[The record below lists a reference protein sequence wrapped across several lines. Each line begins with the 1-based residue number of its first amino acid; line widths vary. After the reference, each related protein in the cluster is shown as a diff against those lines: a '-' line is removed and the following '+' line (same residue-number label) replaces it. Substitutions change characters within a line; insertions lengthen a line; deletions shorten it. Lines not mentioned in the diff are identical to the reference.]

1 MQLSVVTP
9 AFNEADGITYF
20 LASLKK
26 VLVDIGIS
34 YEVIVVN
41 DGSSDNTLS
50 NLLDIEWSELKV
62 IDLVSNSGHMA
73 ALEAGLRVS
82 KGDLVLTMD
91 SDGQHPIE
99 HIPNMISLCQ
109 ESDCD
114 VVVGVR
120 IRGRE
125 DTRLRRNASKLFY
138 KFLALASHVEIEQN
152 AADFRLITRLTLD
165 GLLDSP
171 EKSKVFRFLISDYG
185 YKVEKFSFSANER
198 KYGVSKYRMSSLLK
212 LAMQSIIGFSTA
224 PLTAISVGGIL
235 FLFCSLIYAGFLF
248 LTYINGNST
257 PGWTSIMLFLTL
269 FSALQFLALG
279 IIGRYLVEVLHE
291 LRKRPTYIVR
301 NVYQNRQ
308 QLQRE

>member
-9 AFNEADGITYF
+9 AFNEADGITFF
-20 LASLKK
+20 LNDLKK
-26 VLVDIGIS
+26 VLEGVGIS
-34 YEVIVVN
+34 YEVVVVN
-41 DGSSDNTLS
+41 DGSSDNTLPR
-50 NLLDIEWSELKV
+50 LLDIEWSELKIV
-62 IDLVSNSGHMA
+62 ELVSNSGHMA

-82 KGDLVLTMD
+82 KGDLIITMD

-99 HIPNMISLCQ
+99 HIPQMIALC
-109 ESDCD
+109 EASKCD

-120 IRGRE
+120 IRGNE

-138 KFLALASHVEIEQN
+138 KFLAVVSNVEIEQN

-165 GLLDSP
+165 GLLNSP

-198 KYGVSKYRMSSLLK
+198 KFGVSKYRFSSLLK

-235 FLFCSLIYAGFLF
+235 FLFFALIYAGFLF
-248 LTYINGNST
+248 VSYIIGKST

-279 IIGRYLVEVLHE
+279 IIGRYLIEVLHE
-291 LRKRPTYIVR
+291 LRKRPAYIVR
-301 NVYQNRQ
+301 DIYTK
-308 QLQRE
+308 ETTE